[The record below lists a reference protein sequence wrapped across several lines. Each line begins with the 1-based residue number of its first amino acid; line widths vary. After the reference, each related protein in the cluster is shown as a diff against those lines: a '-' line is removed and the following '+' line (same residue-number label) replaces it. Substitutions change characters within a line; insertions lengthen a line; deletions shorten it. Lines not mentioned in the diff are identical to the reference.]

1 MNESTTGR
9 GSEGQTFLVGPTLY
23 LRGIET
29 DDAKTGSIWYPSH
42 FPLPSG
48 VLEEKLKEDV
58 PKNARNSEHRL
69 IACRR
74 SDDKPIGSATYQA
87 EGWRW
92 ADATVHA
99 NPLFDAE
106 TKAAIKAEMVGLLIP
121 YLLMEREL
129 FSVWLDT
136 EVGEAAVDATAAE
149 IGMRKAYLLREAYL
163 IDGRRKDQICYEA
176 LHPAWVARLGMPPE
190 GLEGSVEREVRAPAP
205 RTFPVIEGDPPPGAV
220 AIGERVY
227 LRAVEEDDAKEYS
240 DRSWRET
247 ETFFDN
253 GRPTRSP
260 ISVAKFHKK
269 LAEEDPPNWIRFS
282 ICLRE
287 NDEMIGSNGLS
298 DIDFIHRTAETETE
312 IFRPEYRGG
321 GYGTEAKHL
330 MLSYAFDRLG
340 LHAVRSF
347 VWTPNGRSAAA
358 LRKQGY
364 RDAGAVAW
372 TGQKNGELVG
382 DYVFDL
388 LASEWQAARR

>member
-1 MNESTTGR
+1 MSESTTGR

-29 DDAKTGSIWYPSH
+29 DDAKTGAIWYPSH

-58 PKNARNSEHRL
+58 PKNARNNEYRL

-74 SDDKPIGSATYQA
+74 SDDNPVGSVSYHVQ
-87 EGWRW
+87 GWRW

-106 TKAAIKAEMVGLLIP
+106 NRAAIKAELVGLLIP
-121 YLLMEREL
+121 YLLMERDL

-136 EVGEAAVDATAAE
+136 EADEALVEATAIE
-149 IGMRKAYLLREAYL
+149 IGMRKAFRLREAYL
-163 IDGRRKDQICYEA
+163 INGERKDQVCYEA
-176 LHPAWVARLGMPPE
+176 LHPAWVTRLGTPPE
-190 GLEGSVEREVRAPAP
+190 GVEGPVEREVRSPAP
-205 RTFPVIEGDPPPGAV
+205 HAFPVVEGDPPQGAV

-227 LRAVEEDDAKEYS
+227 LRAVEEDDAKEFADWS
-240 DRSWRET
+240 RRES

-253 GRPTRSP
+253 GRPLRSP

-269 LAEEDPPNWIRFS
+269 LAEEDPQEWTRFA

-287 NDEMIGSNGLS
+287 NDEVIGANGLS
-298 DIDFIHRTAETETE
+298 DIDLIHRTAETETE

-330 MLSYAFDRLG
+330 MLSYAFERLG
-340 LHAVRSF
+340 LHGVRSF
-347 VWTPNGRSAAA
+347 VWEPNGRSAAA

-372 TGQKNGELVG
+372 SGQKNGELVG